1 MTFSESGI
9 TCRVGCRS
17 GHVSRGRGNAKVTS
31 WLLFWYKRPTWEAC
45 HPSPQRDWLGDIP
58 VWILTRRS
66 GPLPYLV
73 HIPLPTIDSYTYMP
87 RKLSFS
93 VRIMEMDVSTDRREI
108 KWSLTSSLADFLSFL
123 AISLRLYQVT
133 RLVETIHN
141 VAHGP
146 VLSPW
151 RFVQTVKLV
160 KTAKQSLTSN
170 AHLIR
175 SSSSN
180 LGGSARLSG
189 SRSR

>member
-133 RLVETIHN
+133 RLVETIRN

-151 RFVQTVKLV
+151 RFVQTVQLV

-170 AHLIR
+170 VHLIR
-175 SSSSN
+175 SSSRN
-180 LGGSARLSG
+180 LGGSARLYLLTMS
-189 SRSR
+189 